1 MSDPSLE
8 MQGAVFAALQADA
21 AVSALVAGRVY
32 DRVPETATFP
42 YIQIGSFQTLDDG
55 ADCIDATEVFATI
68 HAWSRSVGQV
78 EAKRIASAVR
88 AALHDK
94 PLALTAYRMVD
105 VRHRSSVITADPDGE
120 STHGVITFRA
130 LIDLI

>member
-8 MQGAVFAALQADA
+8 MQGAMFTVLHSDA
-21 AVSALVAGRVY
+21 AVSSFVARRIY
-32 DRVPETATFP
+32 DRVPETTTFP
-42 YIQIGSFQTLDDG
+42 YLQFGSFQTLDDG
-55 ADCIDATEVFATI
+55 AECIDATEVFATI
-68 HAWSRSVGQV
+68 HVWSRTVGQV

-94 PLALTAYRMVD
+94 PLALSSFRVVD
-105 VRHRSSVITADPDGE
+105 LRHRSTVMTADPDGE